1 LLLSQDLKKVQPWNQ
16 AAARCVWK
24 KEQETDA
31 GGWQVDAW
39 RAGTI
44 QVHSAASSFR
54 PHSSFVRQK
63 VAALSSLREAS
74 VAPSRKS
81 KRFWIWLA
89 AAVVVVVALLGIG
102 AARLTR
108 GSGIDLNKLAKVTRA
123 DVARSVVATGK
134 IQPITKVEVK
144 SKASGIVEKLYVD
157 INNQVHKG
165 QQLAQLDQQ
174 EIVAQVEAQRAQLAA
189 AEANVS
195 TYQANIEQDKV
206 NAAAPDLPM
215 YKATLDRNLEMQKL
229 GIVSRQALDDAN
241 KDYLAA
247 LTRRDSAKAQI
258 GVDAARLKQARAQV
272 LQAQAS
278 LKQLEEQLSY
288 TTIVAPMDGVIL
300 SRDVEIGD
308 AVSSI
313 LVLGSTATLVMT
325 EGDINQVY
333 VQGKVD
339 EADIAHVYMS
349 QPARIKVESFR
360 DRVFNGKVTK
370 IAPLGVE
377 KDNVTTFEVR
387 VSIDNP
393 GGELKA
399 NMTANAEII
408 LDEHKGVLTVPESAV
423 IYDSQK
429 KATVEVPDKKQKEG
443 KRKVPVTVGLSNG
456 SVTEILSGLKEGDSV
471 VLQQ

>member
-1 LLLSQDLKKVQPWNQ
+1 
-16 AAARCVWK
+16 
-24 KEQETDA
+24 
-31 GGWQVDAW
+31 
-39 RAGTI
+39 
-44 QVHSAASSFR
+44 
-54 PHSSFVRQK
+54 
-63 VAALSSLREAS
+63 VAA
-74 VAPSRKS
+74 SRKS
-81 KRFWIWLA
+81 KKFWIWLTVI
-89 AAVVVVVALLGIG
+89 VVVVLAAAGAGVELLVK
-102 AARLTR
+102 
-108 GSGIDLNKLAKVTRA
+108 GSPIDPNRIAKVTRG

-157 INNQVHKG
+157 INNKVTKG

-174 EIVAQVEAQRAQLAA
+174 EIVAQVDAQRAQLAS
-189 AEANVS
+189 AEANVTS
-195 TYQANIEQDKV
+195 FEANIEQDKV

-215 YKATLDRNLEMQKL
+215 YKATLDRNLEMKKEGL
-229 GIVSRQALDDAN
+229 VSQQALDDAN

-247 LTRRDSAKAQI
+247 LTRRDSSKAQI
-258 GVDAARLKQARAQV
+258 GVDNAKLKQAHAQV
-272 LQAQAS
+272 LQSQAS
-278 LKQLEEQLSY
+278 LKQLEEQLGY

-339 EADIAHVYMS
+339 EADIAHVYMA

-360 DRVFNGKVTK
+360 DRFFTGKVTK

-399 NMTANAEII
+399 NMTANAEIL
-408 LDEHKGVLTVPESAV
+408 LDEHKGVLTVPENAV
-423 IYDSQK
+423 SYDNQK
-429 KATVEVPDKKQKEG
+429 NATVQIPDAKQKDG
-443 KRKVPVTVGLSNG
+443 YRIVPVKVGLSNG
-456 SVTEILSGLKEGDSV
+456 SVTEIVSGLKEGQQV
-471 VLQQ
+471 VLSQ

>member
-1 LLLSQDLKKVQPWNQ
+1 M
-16 AAARCVWK
+16 AA
-24 KEQETDA
+24 
-31 GGWQVDAW
+31 
-39 RAGTI
+39 
-44 QVHSAASSFR
+44 
-54 PHSSFVRQK
+54 
-63 VAALSSLREAS
+63 
-74 VAPSRKS
+74 SRKS
-81 KRFWIWLA
+81 KKFWIWMGVGV
-89 AAVVVVVALLGIG
+89 AVVVLIAALALV
-102 AARLTR
+102 RLVKGTTLDANR
-108 GSGIDLNKLAKVTRA
+108 LAKVTRG

-157 INNQVHKG
+157 INNQVKKG

-174 EIVAQVEAQRAQLAA
+174 EILAQVEAQRAQLAS
-189 AEANVS
+189 AEANVG
-195 TYQANIEQDKV
+195 TYEANIQQDKV

-215 YKATLDRNLEMQKL
+215 YKATLDRNLEMQKQ
-229 GIVSRQALDDAN
+229 GIVSHQVLDDTN

-247 LTRRDSAKAQI
+247 LTRRDSSKAQI
-258 GVDAARLKQARAQV
+258 GVDSAKLKQARAQV
-272 LQAQAS
+272 MQSQAS
-278 LKQLEEQLSY
+278 LKQLEEQLGY
-288 TTIVAPMDGVIL
+288 TTILAPMDGVIL

-325 EGDINQVY
+325 EGDTTEVY

-339 EADIAHVYMS
+339 EADIAHVYMN

-360 DRVFNGKVTK
+360 DRTFKGNVTK
-370 IAPLGVE
+370 ISPMGVE

-399 NMTANAEII
+399 NMTANAEIL
-408 LDEHKGVLTVPESAV
+408 LDEHKGVLTVPENAV
-423 IYDSQK
+423 MYDNQK
-429 KATVEVPDKKQKEG
+429 NATVAIPDKKQKDG
-443 KRKVPVTVGLSNG
+443 TRKVPVKVGLSNG
-456 SVTEILSGLKEGDSV
+456 SVTEILSGLKEGDQV

>member
-1 LLLSQDLKKVQPWNQ
+1 
-16 AAARCVWK
+16 
-24 KEQETDA
+24 
-31 GGWQVDAW
+31 
-39 RAGTI
+39 
-44 QVHSAASSFR
+44 
-54 PHSSFVRQK
+54 
-63 VAALSSLREAS
+63 VAA
-74 VAPSRKS
+74 SRKS
-81 KRFWIWLA
+81 KRFWIWLGIA
-89 AAVVVVVALLGIG
+89 GVLVVLVLGIG
-102 AARLTR
+102 LVRLAK
-108 GSGIDLNKLAKVTRA
+108 GSQIDPNRVAKVTRG

-144 SKASGIVEKLYVD
+144 SKASGIVEKLFVD
-157 INNQVHKG
+157 INNVVHKG
-165 QQLAQLDQQ
+165 QELAQLDQQ
-174 EIVAQVEAQRAQLAA
+174 EIVAQVDAQRAQLAA
-189 AEANVS
+189 AEANV
-195 TYQANIEQDKV
+195 TTFEANIVQDKV
-206 NAAAPDLPM
+206 NAEAPDLPM
-215 YKATLDRNLEMQKL
+215 YKSTLDRNLAMQKE
-229 GIVSRQALDDAN
+229 GVVSRQALDDAN

-247 LTRRDSAKAQI
+247 LNKRDSARAQI
-258 GVDAARLKQARAQV
+258 GVDTARLKQARAQV
-272 LQAQAS
+272 MQNQAS

-325 EGDINQVY
+325 EGDTTQVY

-339 EADIAHVYMS
+339 EADIAHVYMG

-370 IAPLGVE
+370 IAPMGVE

-399 NMTANAEII
+399 NMTANAEIL
-408 LDEHKGVLTVPESAV
+408 LDEHKGVLTVPENAVFYDNQKSAFV
-423 IYDSQK
+423 N
-429 KATVEVPDKKQKEG
+429 VPDKRQKEG
-443 KRKVPVTVGLSNG
+443 QRKVPVKVGLSNG
-456 SVTEILSGLKEGDSV
+456 SVTEILSGLKEGDQV

>member
-1 LLLSQDLKKVQPWNQ
+1 M
-16 AAARCVWK
+16 AA
-24 KEQETDA
+24 
-31 GGWQVDAW
+31 
-39 RAGTI
+39 
-44 QVHSAASSFR
+44 
-54 PHSSFVRQK
+54 
-63 VAALSSLREAS
+63 
-74 VAPSRKS
+74 SRKS
-81 KRFWIWLA
+81 KKFWIWLGIG
-89 AAVVVVVALLGIG
+89 VVLIVLLAGVAL
-102 AARLTR
+102 ARVYKGTA
-108 GSGIDLNKLAKVTRA
+108 IDPNKLAKVTRG

-157 INNQVHKG
+157 INNVVHKG

-174 EIVAQVEAQRAQLAA
+174 EIQAQVEAQRAQLAS
-189 AEANVS
+189 AEANVT
-195 TYQANIEQDKV
+195 TYEANIEQDKV

-215 YKATLDRNLEMQKL
+215 YKATLDRNMEMQKE
-229 GIVSRQALDDAN
+229 GVVSRQALDDAN

-247 LTRRDSAKAQI
+247 LTRRDSFKAQL
-258 GVDAARLKQARAQV
+258 GVDTAKLKQARAQV
-272 LQAQAS
+272 MQSQAS

-313 LVLGSTATLVMT
+313 LVLGSTATLIMT
-325 EGDINQVY
+325 EGDVNEVY

-339 EADIAHVYMS
+339 EADIAHVYLG

-360 DRVFNGKVTK
+360 DRTFNGKVTK

-387 VSIDNP
+387 VSINNP

-399 NMTANAEII
+399 NMTANAEIL
-408 LDEHKGVLTVPESAV
+408 LDEHKGVLTVPENAV
-423 IYDSQK
+423 MYDNQK
-429 KATVEVPDKKQKEG
+429 NASVEIPDKRQKDG
-443 KRKVPVTVGLSNG
+443 QRKVSVKVGLSNG
-456 SVTEILSGLKEGDSV
+456 SVTEILSGVKEGDQV

>member
-1 LLLSQDLKKVQPWNQ
+1 
-16 AAARCVWK
+16 
-24 KEQETDA
+24 
-31 GGWQVDAW
+31 
-39 RAGTI
+39 
-44 QVHSAASSFR
+44 
-54 PHSSFVRQK
+54 
-63 VAALSSLREAS
+63 VAA
-74 VAPSRKS
+74 SRKS
-81 KRFWIWLA
+81 KRFWIWLSVI
-89 AAVVVVVALLGIG
+89 VVVVLLAAGVAL
-102 AARLTR
+102 ARLVK
-108 GSGIDLNKLAKVTRA
+108 GASIDPNRLAKVTRG

-157 INNQVHKG
+157 INNVVKKG
-165 QQLAQLDQQ
+165 QPLAQLDQQ
-174 EIVAQVEAQRAQLAA
+174 EIVAQVEAQRAQLASSQ
-189 AEANVS
+189 ANVS
-195 TYQANIEQDKV
+195 TYEANIEQDKV

-215 YKATLDRNLEMQKL
+215 YKATLDRSQEMKKA
-229 GIVSRQALDDAN
+229 GIVSQQAYDDTN
-241 KDYLAA
+241 RDYLAA
-247 LTRRDSAKAQI
+247 LTRRDSSRAQI
-258 GVDAARLKQARAQV
+258 GVDSAKLKQARAQV
-272 LQAQAS
+272 MQSQAS

-339 EADIAHVYMS
+339 EADIAHVYLG

-360 DRVFNGKVTK
+360 DRSFNGKVTK

-399 NMTANAEII
+399 NMTANAEIL
-408 LDEHKGVLTVPESAV
+408 LDEHKGVLTVPENAV
-423 IYDSQK
+423 SYDSQK
-429 KATVEVPDKKQKEG
+429 NATVQIPDSKQKEG
-443 KRKVPVTVGLSNG
+443 FRKVSVKVGLSNG
-456 SVTEILSGLKEGDSV
+456 SVTEIVSGLSQGDQV

>member
-1 LLLSQDLKKVQPWNQ
+1 M
-16 AAARCVWK
+16 
-24 KEQETDA
+24 
-31 GGWQVDAW
+31 
-39 RAGTI
+39 
-44 QVHSAASSFR
+44 AAS
-54 PHSSFVRQK
+54 K
-63 VAALSSLREAS
+63 
-74 VAPSRKS
+74 KG
-81 KRFWIWLA
+81 KKFWIWIGSA
-89 AAVVVVVALLGIG
+89 ALLVVLVLGVM
-102 AARLTR
+102 AARLVKGTQ
-108 GSGIDLNKLAKVTRA
+108 IDPNRLAKVQRG

-174 EIVAQVEAQRAQLAA
+174 EIAAQVDAQRAQLAA
-189 AEANVS
+189 AEANVG
-195 TYQANIEQDKV
+195 TYEANIDQDRV

-215 YKATLDRNLEMQKL
+215 YKTTLDRNLEMQKE
-229 GIVSRQALDDAN
+229 GVVSRQALDNAN
-241 KDYLAA
+241 RDYLAA
-247 LTRRDSAKAQI
+247 LNKRDGAKAQI
-258 GVDAARLKQARAQV
+258 GVDSAKLKQARAQV
-272 LQAQAS
+272 LQSQAS

-300 SRDVEIGD
+300 SRDVEMGD

-339 EADIAHVYMS
+339 EADIAHVYMN

-399 NMTANAEII
+399 NMTANAEIL
-408 LDEHKGVLTVPESAV
+408 LDEHKKVLTVPENAV
-423 IYDSQK
+423 SYDNQK
-429 KATVEVPDKKQKEG
+429 NAFVEIPDKSQKEG
-443 KRKVPVTVGLSNG
+443 FRKIQVKVGLSNG
-456 SVTEILSGLKEGDSV
+456 SVTEIASGLKEGDQV

>member
-1 LLLSQDLKKVQPWNQ
+1 M
-16 AAARCVWK
+16 
-24 KEQETDA
+24 
-31 GGWQVDAW
+31 
-39 RAGTI
+39 
-44 QVHSAASSFR
+44 AAS
-54 PHSSFVRQK
+54 K
-63 VAALSSLREAS
+63 
-74 VAPSRKS
+74 KS
-81 KRFWIWLA
+81 KKFWIWLGS
-89 AAVVVVVALLGIG
+89 AAVLVVLVMGIM
-102 AARLTR
+102 AARLVKGTQ
-108 GSGIDLNKLAKVTRA
+108 IDPNRLAKVQRG

-157 INNQVHKG
+157 INNRVHKG

-189 AEANVS
+189 AEANVG
-195 TYQANIEQDKV
+195 TFQANIEQDKV

-215 YKATLDRNLEMQKL
+215 YKTTLDRNLEMQKE
-229 GIVSRQALDDAN
+229 GVVSRQALDDAN
-241 KDYLAA
+241 RDYLAA
-247 LTRRDSAKAQI
+247 LNKRDSAKAQI
-258 GVDAARLKQARAQV
+258 GVDTARLKQARAQV
-272 LQAQAS
+272 MQSQAS
-278 LKQLEEQLSY
+278 LKQLEEQLGY

-339 EADIAHVYMS
+339 EADIAHVYMD

-399 NMTANAEII
+399 NMTANAEIL
-408 LDEHKGVLTVPESAV
+408 LDEHKKVLTVPENAV
-423 IYDSQK
+423 TYDNQK
-429 KATVEVPDKKQKEG
+429 NAYVNIPDRSQKEG
-443 KRKVPVTVGLSNG
+443 FRKTSVKVGLSNG
-456 SVTEILSGLKEGDSV
+456 SVTEIASGLKEGDQV

>member
-1 LLLSQDLKKVQPWNQ
+1 
-16 AAARCVWK
+16 
-24 KEQETDA
+24 
-31 GGWQVDAW
+31 
-39 RAGTI
+39 
-44 QVHSAASSFR
+44 
-54 PHSSFVRQK
+54 
-63 VAALSSLREAS
+63 VAA
-74 VAPSRKS
+74 SRKS
-81 KRFWIWLA
+81 KRFWVWLIVV
-89 AAVVVVVALLGIG
+89 VVVVVALAGYG
-102 AARLTR
+102 LTR
-108 GSGIDLNKLAKVTRA
+108 LVSGTSIDANKLAKVTRG

-157 INNQVHKG
+157 INYKVHKG

-174 EIVAQVEAQRAQLAA
+174 EILAQVEAQRAQLAA

-195 TYQANIEQDKV
+195 TYLANIEQDKV

-215 YKATLDRNLEMQKL
+215 YKATLDRNLEMQKE
-229 GIVSRQALDDAN
+229 GIVSRQELDNAN

-247 LTRRDSAKAQI
+247 LTRRDSSKAQI
-258 GVDAARLKQARAQV
+258 GVDTAKLKQARAQV
-272 LQAQAS
+272 QQSQAS
-278 LKQLEEQLSY
+278 LKQLTEQLSY

-313 LVLGSTATLVMT
+313 LVLGSNATLVMT
-325 EGDINQVY
+325 EGDINEVY

-339 EADIAHVYMS
+339 EADIAHVYMA

-360 DRVFNGKVTK
+360 DRVFLGKVTK

-387 VSIDNP
+387 VSIENQ

-399 NMTANAEII
+399 NMTANAEIL

-423 IYDSQK
+423 MYDKDK
-429 KATVEVPDKKQKEG
+429 KASVEIPDKKQKEG
-443 KRKVPVTVGLSNG
+443 KRKVTVTVGLSNG
-456 SVTEILSGLKEGDSV
+456 SVTEILSGLQEGQQV